1 MPEQDVVYVV
11 EDDPVVRQSL
21 VMLIATLEVEVRGR
35 ASGEDFL
42 DDPLRADA
50 SCVVLDVRMPGLGGL
65 EVQARLNEAGVI
77 APVIFITGHGDVPMA
92 VEAMRGGAVDFLQ
105 KPFDNQIMLERVRQA
120 LVRNCALRQA
130 ARQRDIAAARL
141 AALSPREHDVLALLV
156 AGRMNKAIAAEL
168 GISAKTVEDH
178 RASIMRK
185 MQVRSVAELVRLAVD
200 GQAGSTPGRF
210 GTIA

>member
-1 MPEQDVVYVV
+1 MTERDVVHVV
-11 EDDPVVRQSL
+11 EDDAVVRQSL
-21 VMLIATLEVEVRGR
+21 VMLIGTLGVEVRGHAAGR
-35 ASGEDFL
+35 AFL
-42 DDPLRADA
+42 DDPASREA

-65 EVQARLNEAGVI
+65 EVQARMAELGMT

-105 KPFDNQIMLERVRQA
+105 KPFDNQALLERVRQA
-120 LVRNCALRQA
+120 MARGRDLRIE
-130 ARQRDIAAARL
+130 ARQRGIAAARL
-141 AALSPREHDVLALLV
+141 ATLSPREREVLDLLV

-185 MQVRSVAELVRLAVD
+185 MQVRSVAELVRLA
-200 GQAGSTPGRF
+200 AEGRRKP
-210 GTIA
+210 AQ

>member
-1 MPEQDVVYVV
+1 MSERDTVFVV

-21 VMLIATLEVEVRGR
+21 LMLIETLGVEARGHATGR
-35 ASGEDFL
+35 DFL
-42 DDPLRADA
+42 DDAASREA

-65 EVQARLNEAGVI
+65 EVQARMAELGMA

-105 KPFDNQIMLERVRQA
+105 KPFDNASLLERVRQA
-120 LVRNCALRQA
+120 IVRGRDLRQQA
-130 ARQRDIAAARL
+130 EQRGMAAARL
-141 AALSPREHDVLALLV
+141 ATLSPRECEVLDLLV
-156 AGRMNKAIAAEL
+156 AGKMNKTIAAEL

-185 MQVRSVAELVRLAVD
+185 MQVRSVAELVRLATD
-200 GQAGSTPGRF
+200 GRRKQG
-210 GTIA
+210 

>member
-1 MPEQDVVYVV
+1 MMAQRDVVFVV

-21 VMLIATLEVEVRGR
+21 AMLIGTLGVEVRSHGTGR
-35 ASGEDFL
+35 AFL
-42 DDPLRADA
+42 DDPAGREA

-65 EVQARLNEAGVI
+65 EVQARMAELGMT

-105 KPFDNQIMLERVRQA
+105 KPFDNQMLLERVRQA
-120 LVRNCALRQA
+120 MVRGRDLRQEA
-130 ARQRDIAAARL
+130 EQRGIAAARL
-141 AALSPREHDVLALLV
+141 AALSPREGEVLELLV
-156 AGRMNKAIAAEL
+156 AGKMNKAIAAEL

-185 MQVRSVAELVRLAVD
+185 MQVRSVAELVRLAAD
-200 GQAGSTPGRF
+200 GRRRPAQ
-210 GTIA
+210 

>member
-1 MPEQDVVYVV
+1 MDRDMVCVV
-11 EDDPVVRQSL
+11 EDDSMVRQSL
-21 VMLIATLEVEVRGR
+21 VMLIGTLGVEVRGYATGR
-35 ASGEDFL
+35 SFL
-42 DDPLRADA
+42 DDPASRET

-65 EVQARLNEAGVI
+65 EVQARMTELSMT

-105 KPFDNQIMLERVRQA
+105 KPFNNQVLLERVRQA
-120 LVRNCALRQA
+120 ISRSRDLRA
-130 ARQRDIAAARL
+130 EAEQRGIAEARL
-141 AALSPREHDVLALLV
+141 ASLSPREREVLALLT

-185 MQVRSVAELVRLAVD
+185 MQVRSVAELVRLA
-200 GQAGSTPGRF
+200 AGG
-210 GTIA
+210 GTKPTL

>member
-1 MPEQDVVYVV
+1 MTGQDVVHVV

-21 VMLIATLEVEVRGR
+21 VMLIGTLGVAVRGHAAGR
-35 ASGEDFL
+35 AFL
-42 DDPLRADA
+42 DDPAGREA

-65 EVQARLNEAGVI
+65 EVQTRMAELGMT

-105 KPFDNQIMLERVRQA
+105 KPFDNQTLLERVRQA
-120 LVRNCALRQA
+120 IDRGRDLRIE
-130 ARQRDIAAARL
+130 ARQHSIAAARL
-141 AALSPREHDVLALLV
+141 ATLSARECEVLDLLV
-156 AGRMNKAIAAEL
+156 AGKMNKAIAAEL

-185 MQVRSVAELVRLAVD
+185 MQVRSVAELVRLA
-200 GQAGSTPGRF
+200 AEGRRKP
-210 GTIA
+210 AQ